1 MTAGLDSF
9 VHEYVPAPS
18 GGDAVTFLMLHGTGG
33 DERALLHLGPELDE
47 GAGMLAPRGKV
58 VEAGQNRYFRR
69 FAEGVFDV
77 DDLRARAG
85 ELAGWVRAAA
95 AAHGFDRTRVVAV
108 GYSNGA
114 NMAASLLLLEPGLL
128 AGAVLFRPMVPFE
141 PERRPRLRGTA
152 VLIAAGRGDEVV
164 PADQPEKLATLLRFS
179 GADVTLHWDNAGHAV
194 DRREIAA
201 ARAWLARH
209 RLAQGLRVHD
219 PPL

>member
-1 MTAGLDSF
+1 MTAGLGAF
-9 VHEYVPAPS
+9 VHEYVPAPR
-18 GGDAVTFLMLHGTGG
+18 GGDAVTLLLLHGTGG
-33 DERALLHLGPELDE
+33 DESSMLHLGPELDE

-58 VEAGQNRYFRR
+58 VESGMNRFFRR
-69 FAEGVFDV
+69 FAEGVFDL
-77 DDLRARAG
+77 DDLRVRSRELG
-85 ELAGWVRAAA
+85 EWVRAAA
-95 AAHGFDRTRVVAV
+95 AAHGFDLERIVAV

-128 AGAVLFRPMVPFE
+128 AGAVLLRPMVPFD
-141 PERRPRLRGTA
+141 PEHRPRLRGA
-152 VLIAAGRGDEVV
+152 GVFIASGRTDEIV
-164 PADQPEKLATLLRFS
+164 PPDQPERLATLLRLC

-209 RLAQGLRVHD
+209 RLARGLKVHD

>member
-1 MTAGLDSF
+1 MTAGLEAF

-18 GGDAVTFLMLHGTGG
+18 GGDALTFLLLHGTGG
-33 DERALLHLGPELDE
+33 DERSMLHLGPELDE

-58 VEAGQNRYFRR
+58 TEAGMNRFFRR
-69 FAEGVFDV
+69 FAEGVFDL
-77 DDLRARAG
+77 DDLHARAG

-95 AAHGFDRTRVVAV
+95 AAHGFDPHRVVAV

-128 AGAVLFRPMVPFE
+128 AGAILLRPMVPFE
-141 PERRPRLRGTA
+141 PQRRPRLHGVG
-152 VLIAAGRGDEVV
+152 VLIAAGRGDEIV
-164 PADQPEKLATLLRFS
+164 PADQPERLATLLRLC

-209 RLAQGLRVHD
+209 RLARGLRVHD